1 MAEDILAYKR
11 RRCIF
16 DVTLKDAD
24 GEPIVLGSGDIV
36 RVKIGRGG
44 ANPKLDLSDAAPT
57 ANGSTVSHA
66 NPAHVVIDADDL
78 GDDIEAGTWP
88 IEYSLDMGSNSSET
102 LVADVGL
109 FILHESTLGNV

>member
-16 DVTLKDAD
+16 DVTLNDAD
-24 GEPIVLGSGDIV
+24 GEPIVLAANDIV

-44 ANPKLDLSDAAPT
+44 ANPKLDLADNAAT

-66 NPAHVVIDADDL
+66 NPARVTITAADL

-88 IEYSLDMGSNSSET
+88 IEFGLDMGSNSSET

-109 FILHESTLGNV
+109 FILHETSLGNI

>member
-1 MAEDILAYKR
+1 MAEDILAWKR

-16 DVTLKDAD
+16 DVTLNDAD

-66 NPAHVVIDADDL
+66 NPARVTITAADLDS
-78 GDDIEAGTWP
+78 DIEAGTWP
-88 IEYSLDMGSNSSET
+88 IEFGLDMGSGGSET

-109 FILHESTLGNV
+109 FILHESTLGSI